1 MTSTKQTG
9 PRIFPNI
16 YTHVL
21 TESLKRRCWSYC
33 SVFSRRQFLCTILR
47 SLPKTKPFWWPENWK
62 KRPSQALRQILNLNS
77 PPART
82 WIALAFK
89 RNSGGLAGLNAGT
102 ELLFLL
108 LQKINMN
115 YMNIYMYIYIY
126 LYLSALNKYMRHTTW
141 CHEILWHFDTT
152 LCHSKR
158 ILKPS
163 AESHC
168 SLQQGSN
175 AEVIQ
180 ASSQIWRYVARWLSF
195 HVSEQAVGKES
206 RLHSEVGWVPL
217 FEEAYPCV
225 SHKSSHS
232 PGLAHSQNR
241 YPHRGARSALIP
253 PSGAV
258 TALLVLWHS
267 PSWQETWE
275 MKHKTLL
282 ERLLCT
288 PGLQTRTSL
297 AWPTLARELVFTTG
311 VCVQRRTHT

>member
-126 LYLSALNKYMRHTTW
+126 TYISQHSTNTWGILPDVTKYCGISTQPYAIRKEFWNHQQNPIAA
-141 CHEILWHFDTT
+141 C
-152 LCHSKR
+152 SKVPM
-158 ILKPS
+158 LK
-163 AESHC
+163 
-168 SLQQGSN
+168 
-175 AEVIQ
+175 
-180 ASSQIWRYVARWLSF
+180 
-195 HVSEQAVGKES
+195 
-206 RLHSEVGWVPL
+206 
-217 FEEAYPCV
+217 
-225 SHKSSHS
+225 
-232 PGLAHSQNR
+232 
-241 YPHRGARSALIP
+241 
-253 PSGAV
+253 
-258 TALLVLWHS
+258 
-267 PSWQETWE
+267 
-275 MKHKTLL
+275 
-282 ERLLCT
+282 
-288 PGLQTRTSL
+288 
-297 AWPTLARELVFTTG
+297 
-311 VCVQRRTHT
+311 